1 MQRPSRHP
9 ESSTGSRAPWRKTVC
24 TWISLAGSFRPASS
38 KISGEGSGLHSPA
51 ALSGSADSDMAQEAA
66 ATPGSATPMKRKLRR
81 SMEDGCVGRLR
92 SPPFNADALASRA
105 RGEEVREE
113 RRSG

>member
-38 KISGEGSGLHSPA
+38 KISGEGSGLLSPA

-81 SMEDGCVGRLR
+81 SITYTTTVHSRNPFGILAPCQVQIRNRL
-92 SPPFNADALASRA
+92 S
-105 RGEEVREE
+105 
-113 RRSG
+113 